1 MSDFESTEHNNRFGA
16 VITGTG
22 SFTPEKVLTNAD
34 LEKMVETTDEWITAR
49 SGIKERRIADKETAA
64 SDLSFEATKKAMEEA
79 KIKPEELDLILI
91 GTVTPDYLLPSTA
104 CILQDKLGAK
114 NAAVMD
120 IVAACSGFLYGLSVA
135 QAFIYSGKYKT
146 ILVIGVEVLSK
157 ITNWNDRNTCVLF
170 GDGAGAAIVQR
181 TQENNKGILA
191 TYLCGDGS
199 LANLLHIPVGG
210 TRTPL
215 TKENIDKGDQYIKM
229 EGNEVFKSAV
239 RSMGDAATRA
249 LKEANISAEQIDLLI
264 PHQANIRIIEA
275 TAKRLKLPMEK
286 VFVNID
292 KYGNTSAASIPIA
305 LDEARKSGRIKPGD
319 ITLLVAFGAGFT
331 WGLAVIRW

>member
-1 MSDFESTEHNNRFGA
+1 MSDRYNA

-22 SFTPEKVLTNAD
+22 SSTPEKVLTNAD
-34 LEKMVETTDEWITAR
+34 LEKIVDTTDEWITTR
-49 SGIKERRIADKETAA
+49 TGIKERRIADKETAA
-64 SDLSFEATKKAMEEA
+64 SDLCLEATKKAMAEA
-79 KIKPEELDLILI
+79 KIKPEELDLIMI

-104 CILQDKLGAK
+104 CILQNRLGAK

-120 IVAACSGFLYGLSVA
+120 IVAACSGFLYGLSIA
-135 QAFIYSGKYKT
+135 QSFIYSGKYKSV
-146 ILVIGVEVLSK
+146 LVIGVEILSK

-181 TQENNKGILA
+181 TQENDKGILS

-199 LANLLHIPVGG
+199 LSNLLHIPVGG

-229 EGNEVFKSAV
+229 EGSEVFKSAV
-239 RSMGDAATRA
+239 RSMGDAALRA
-249 LKEANISAEQIDLLI
+249 LKEANLSAEQIDLLI

-305 LDEARKSGRIKPGD
+305 LDEARKSGRVKPGD

-331 WGLAVIRW
+331 WGSAVIRW

>member
-1 MSDFESTEHNNRFGA
+1 MSNRYDA

-22 SFTPEKVLTNAD
+22 SSTPEKILTNAE
-34 LEKMVETTDEWITAR
+34 LEKMVDTTDEWITTR
-49 SGIKERRIADKETAA
+49 TGIKERRIADKETAA
-64 SDLSFEATKKAMEEA
+64 SDLCLEATKKAMAEA
-79 KIKPEELDLILI
+79 KIKPEELDLIMI

-104 CILQDKLGAK
+104 CILQDRLGAK

-120 IVAACSGFLYGLSVA
+120 IVAACSGFIYGLSVA
-135 QAFIYSGKYKT
+135 QSFIYSGKYKT
-146 ILVIGVEVLSK
+146 ILVIGVEILSK

-181 TQENNKGILA
+181 ANENNKGILA

-215 TKENIDKGDQYIKM
+215 TKENIDKGDHFIKM
-229 EGNEVFKSAV
+229 EGSEVFKSAV

-249 LKEANISAEQIDLLI
+249 LKEANISAEQVDLLI

-331 WGLAVIRW
+331 WGSAVIRW

>member
-34 LEKMVETTDEWITAR
+34 LEKMVETTDEWITTR

-64 SDLSFEATKKAMEEA
+64 SDLSFEATKKAMAEA

-104 CILQDKLGAK
+104 CILQDRLGAK

-229 EGNEVFKSAV
+229 EGSEVFKSAV
-239 RSMGDAATRA
+239 RSMDDAATRA

-319 ITLLVAFGAGFT
+319 ITLLVAFGGGVI
-331 WGLAVIRW
+331 WGSAVIRW